1 MLVGAHDGG
10 VDDQVF
16 EVRAFHQRIEDAF
29 PNALLGPAAEALE
42 NAVPMAKR
50 WWQITPRRTRTRDP
64 QHSVDKQ
71 TIVLAMP
78 ALVAFFTRNKML
90 DPQPLSVRQFPPN
103 KIALPSCDLES
114 HSRVSGNPL
123 YVNRT

>member
-78 ALVAFFTRNKML
+78 ALVAFLTWNKML
-90 DPQPLSVRQFPPN
+90 NPPPLPVRQFSPNQDRPPQ
-103 KIALPSCDLES
+103 LRS
-114 HSRVSGNPL
+114 
-123 YVNRT
+123 

>member
-16 EVRAFHQRIEDAF
+16 EVRAFHQRIEDAC
-29 PNALLGPAAEALE
+29 PNALRGPAAESLE

-78 ALVAFFTRNKML
+78 ALVAFL
-90 DPQPLSVRQFPPN
+90 IWN
-103 KIALPSCDLES
+103 KILNQSLLPDHTFST
-114 HSRVSGNPL
+114 NQ
-123 YVNRT
+123 